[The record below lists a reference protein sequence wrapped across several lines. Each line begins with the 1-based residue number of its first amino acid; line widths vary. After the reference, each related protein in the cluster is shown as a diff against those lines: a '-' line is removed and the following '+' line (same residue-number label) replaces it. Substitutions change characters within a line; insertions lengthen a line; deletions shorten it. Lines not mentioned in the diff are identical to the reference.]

1 MGISIVQTVAIVV
14 ICVSASIVTAAP
26 PRTHDV
32 QRAVDNPL
40 VGVWRFDR
48 EVDSQADGKVVATV
62 SSNQKHGFIV
72 YTADMFVTAIIMPSS
87 RSWILESATR
97 DQLAA
102 SADDGTAYAGRYEIN
117 RLTQSVTHVLS
128 VSFEPAYEGQRLVRN
143 FKLNGDTLDLSGTY
157 SSQGKTFSF
166 TVTLLRSL
174 PGTASKP

>member
-1 MGISIVQTVAIVV
+1 MRVSIVQIFAIVV

-26 PRTHDV
+26 QTHDV

-40 VGVWRFDR
+40 VGVWQFDR

-72 YTADMFVTAIIMPSS
+72 YTADMFVTAIIMPSR

-97 DQLAA
+97 HQLAA

-143 FKLNGDTLDLSGTY
+143 FKLNGDTLYLSGTY
-157 SSQGKTFSF
+157 SSHGKTFSF

-174 PGTASKP
+174 PGTASKS

>member
-1 MGISIVQTVAIVV
+1 MRIFIPQIVAIVV
-14 ICVSASIVTAAP
+14 ICVFPSIVTAMP
-26 PRTHDV
+26 PRAKDV

-48 EVDSQADGKVVATV
+48 EVDSQADGKVVATI

-72 YTADMFVTAIIMPSS
+72 YTADMFVSAIIMPSN

-157 SSQGKTFSF
+157 SSQGQTFSF
-166 TVTLLRSL
+166 TLTLLRSL
-174 PGTASKP
+174 PGTAPNR